1 MGPRS
6 KVRGPRP
13 EVRSPRS
20 KVPALPAGRQSPKSG
35 REKTKIHPTAI
46 VHPDAELP
54 PDVAVGPYA
63 VIGRGVRM
71 GAGCR
76 VGAHAVIEGPTG
88 IGEGNVFFPF
98 CSIGTAPQHM
108 KYAGEATSLRIGRG
122 NTFREFVTV
131 NRGTRHGGGET
142 VVGDHNFLMAYVH
155 IAHDCRLADHIIM
168 ANAATR
174 GGHIEVGPYAVIGG
188 LTGIH
193 QFVRI
198 GAYAMV
204 GGLSA
209 VRMDVPPYLLASG
222 DGPKLHGLNLVGL
235 KRHGFSAEQIRR
247 LKQSYQILFR
257 SGLLLK
263 QALQR
268 VRDELAGS
276 PEAMALAKFVE
287 GSERGVSR
295 E

>member
-1 MGPRS
+1 MSPRS
-6 KVRGPRP
+6 KVRGLKPGG
-13 EVRSPRS
+13 EKA
-20 KVPALPAGRQSPKSG
+20 KV
-35 REKTKIHPTAI
+35 HPTAV
-46 VHPDAELP
+46 VHPDAELA
-54 PDVAVGPYA
+54 PDVEVGPYA

-76 VGAHAVIEGPTG
+76 VGAHAVIEGPTE
-88 IGEGNVFFPF
+88 IGEGNLFFPF
-98 CSIGTAPQHM
+98 CSIGTAPQHL
-108 KYAGEATSLRIGRG
+108 KYAGEATSLRIGCD

-131 NRGTRHGGGET
+131 NRGTRQGGGET
-142 VVGDHNFLMAYVH
+142 AVGDQNFLMAYVH
-155 IAHDCRLADHIIM
+155 VAHDCRLADHIIM
-168 ANAATR
+168 ANAATL
-174 GGHIEVGPYAVIGG
+174 GGHIEVGSHAVIGG

-204 GGLSA
+204 GGHSA
-209 VRMDVPPYLLASG
+209 VRMDVPPYLLAVG
-222 DGPKLHGLNLVGL
+222 EGPKLHGLNLVGL

-263 QALQR
+263 EAVQR
-268 VRDELAGS
+268 VRAELADS